1 MAKRKLEYTGL
12 TFADFL
18 NLGKYG
24 TPPRSQAGSMP
35 GSHSQEAQVTPP
47 LAQVNTCIPPK
58 GPGSKSGTFT
68 INPIQ
73 EKNTLDQPT
82 SRKGTEISDTGREIV
97 EFTPDEGAHASS
109 HAEAVEPAPSIDAVE
124 EPEESGDVVDQDAWI
139 NVGIYL
145 TILCLT

>member
-1 MAKRKLEYTGL
+1 MAQRKLEYTGL

-24 TPPRSQAGSMP
+24 TPPRSQAGSLS
-35 GSHSQEAQVTPP
+35 GSPQEAKVTPP
-47 LAQVNTCIPPK
+47 LAQVNPCIHPE
-58 GPGSKSGTFT
+58 GLGSKSGTFT

-73 EKNTLDQPT
+73 EKNTPDQPT
-82 SRKGTEISDTGREIV
+82 SRDEAEISDIGGETV
-97 EFTPDEGAHASS
+97 EFTSDGGAQDSS
-109 HAEAVEPAPSIDAVE
+109 HAEAVEPAPSVEAVE

-145 TILCLT
+145 AIPV